1 GDFDLETLLKHVRLL
16 DLRGNNL
23 KTIENLDKFPA
34 LEQLMLQGN
43 LIEEIDGLNGR
54 EGLNIFL

>member
-1 GDFDLETLLKHVRLL
+1 MRLL